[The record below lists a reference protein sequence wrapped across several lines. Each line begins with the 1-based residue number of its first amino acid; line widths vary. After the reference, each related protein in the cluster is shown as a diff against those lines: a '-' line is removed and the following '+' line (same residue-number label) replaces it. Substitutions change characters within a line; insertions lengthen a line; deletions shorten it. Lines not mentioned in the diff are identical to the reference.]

1 MEVLAPE
8 TTVMNVISSEMKR
21 PRGVTTKPRNRV
33 ISEFVENQETYKQ
46 EINIQR

>member
-21 PRGVTTKPRNRV
+21 PRNGV